1 MLKNI
6 KLAYKLFS
14 GFAVLLLMMVAIAGL
29 TFVIAKGVQDKA
41 RLAQEESVFFAG
53 VAQKM
58 KFDAV
63 QVQQYLSDISATRGL
78 DGLND
83 GFQKADEARKSFL
96 AGLAKFRE
104 MFRRENDTQH
114 LQKLDA
120 MESKFQAYHE
130 KGKAM
135 AQAYVDGGPASGNK
149 HMADFDKV
157 AEQLAHDLDPFV
169 EEQIAELKTSMESI
183 VASAGNLSKV
193 TLVATFL
200 ALMLG
205 LLCSWLIT
213 RSITGPVRS
222 VVATMGVVAQGD
234 LTARLDDSGRDEIAQ
249 MATALNRALGS
260 IGSTLKNISDNAQ
273 SVASSSEEL
282 TSVSHQMSSNSE
294 ETAAQANVVSA
305 ASEQVSKSVQ
315 TVAAGA
321 EEMSASIKE
330 IAKNT
335 NEAARVAKEAVEVA
349 DKTNQTIAKLGE
361 SSVEI
366 GNVIKVITSIAEQ
379 TNLLAL
385 NATIEAAR
393 AGEAGK
399 GFAVVANEVKELAK
413 QTGEATEDI
422 SQKIGAIQHDTQ
434 GAVAAIQQISGII
447 NQINDIANTIASA
460 VEEQSVTTNEMSRN
474 VSEAS
479 KGSNEIVQNITGVAQ
494 AAQSTASGA
503 TETQSAAQELARLAT
518 ELQATVNQFKV
529 DETESGE
536 AQIVRV
542 RKSKPKGESGPR
554 APSQP
559 KPTYRPA
566 DTTLHAL

>member
-1 MLKNI
+1 MKWFRNRNTKAKLLIGFFSVAALLVVLGAVSMHGTMGINTNMLGIYNDRLIPVTQAATVRGSMLRIRANALTHIITQDQAKLHELVEDI
-6 KLAYKLFS
+6 KKLD
-14 GFAVLLLMMVAIAGL
+14 
-29 TFVIAKGVQDKA
+29 AKID
-41 RLAQEESVFFAG
+41 EEIKKYEAS
-53 VAQKM
+53 
-58 KFDAV
+58 
-63 QVQQYLSDISATRGL
+63 YLV
-78 DGLND
+78 
-83 GFQKADEARKSFL
+83 EAEKQ
-96 AGLAKFRE
+96 ALAKFKKEWAEFKQGRDSQTLALSAAGKKAEAMAAATGEVGKNFRE
-104 MFRRENDTQH
+104 AS
-114 LQKLDA
+114 DA
-120 MESKFQAYHE
+120 IDSLFDVNIKEAKVLMDESAKNYQNVWWTTVGAVAVGVGLALLLGWSIAGMIARPM
-130 KGKAM
+130 GKA
-135 AQAYVDGGPASGNK
+135 
-149 HMADFDKV
+149 V
-157 AEQLAHDLDPFV
+157 AVLEA
-169 EEQIAELKTSMESI
+169 
-183 VASAGNLSKV
+183 VAA
-193 TLVATFL
+193 
-200 ALMLG
+200 
-205 LLCSWLIT
+205 
-213 RSITGPVRS
+213 
-222 VVATMGVVAQGD
+222 GD
-234 LTARLDDSGRDEIAQ
+234 LTKHLDVDTNDEVGQ
-249 MATALNRALGS
+249 MASALNQALENMRS
-260 IGSTLKNISDNAQ
+260 ALQHIGNSAQ

-335 NEAARVAKEAVEVA
+335 SEAARVAKEAVEVA
-349 DKTNQTIAKLGE
+349 GKTNQTITKLGE
-361 SSVEI
+361 SSAEI

-422 SQKIGAIQHDTQ
+422 SAKIGAIQHDTQ

-447 NQINDIANTIASA
+447 NQVNDIANTIASA

-474 VSEAS
+474 VTEAA

-503 TETQSAAQELARLAT
+503 TETQAAAQELARLAT
-518 ELQATVNQFKV
+518 ELQAAVSQFKY
-529 DETESGE
+529 DADGHESKPV
-536 AQIVRV
+536 VRV
-542 RKSKPKGESGPR
+542 KEKAPK
-554 APSQP
+554 APHTPQHQP